1 MDIKLRN
8 MASIYISRDDKMLML
23 YRIGSSVVPPSWCGI
38 GGHFEE
44 YELNDARACV
54 LRELKEEMN
63 ISEGELDDL
72 QLKYVTLR
80 LKDNEIRQNY
90 YFFADLKPNAIVNL
104 ICNEGKPEWIQYE
117 HILEKEMPY
126 TAKYVLQHYLK
137 TGKHSNHIY
146 GGIAALKNVV
156 FTELIDF

>member
-1 MDIKLRN
+1 MNIKLRN
-8 MASIYISRDDKMLML
+8 MASIYISKDDKMLML

-137 TGKHSNHIY
+137 IGKYSNHIY

>member
-1 MDIKLRN
+1 MNIKLRN
-8 MASIYISRDDKMLML
+8 MASIYISKDDKMLML

-44 YELNDARACV
+44 YELNDARACA
-54 LRELKEEMN
+54 LRKLKEEMN
-63 ISEGELDDL
+63 ISEGKLDDL

-137 TGKHSNHIY
+137 IGKYSNHIY
-146 GGIAALKNVV
+146 GGMAALKNVV

>member
-1 MDIKLRN
+1 
-8 MASIYISRDDKMLML
+8 MASIYISKDDKMLML

-80 LKDNEIRQNY
+80 LKNNEIRQNY
-90 YFFADLKPNAIVNL
+90 YFFAELRNKELELKH
-104 ICNEGKPEWIQYE
+104 CDEGLLEWVDRNNV
-117 HILEKEMPY
+117 LNRDMPF
-126 TAKYVLQHYLK
+126 TAKEVLRHYLSVGNATK
-137 TGKHSNHIY
+137 DIYAGVASN
-146 GGIAALKNVV
+146 NQVV
-156 FTELIDF
+156 FHVLDNF

>member
-80 LKDNEIRQNY
+80 LKNNEIRQNY
-90 YFFADLKPNAIVNL
+90 YFFADLKSNVIVNL